1 MLRRLYKP
9 LEGPGGMGCL
19 YSDRK
24 VVLEVPG
31 LLEPTGL
38 DHRDHRD
45 LRAEGELP
53 RSGVREVVG
62 GSRDQT

>member
-1 MLRRLYKP
+1 
-9 LEGPGGMGCL
+9 MGCL

-24 VVLEVPG
+24 GVLEVPG
-31 LLEPTGL
+31 LPEPMGL

-45 LRAEGELP
+45 LREE
-53 RSGVREVVG
+53 GVRGEGGGG